1 MSVKGK
7 IFTAL
12 AALSLAGGVS
22 VAATPAVNAATSD
35 CGISCIDFFSALY
48 GTTANP
54 GYILEAQG
62 GGTGRIGQPIIL
74 AQASNGNPAEDFMLV
89 GQGPVSDFYE
99 AGLVA
104 EGLASRYGGDLAY
117 AIEYAPSGTAT
128 GECVGV
134 GATPSD
140 ATPVTLQPCELTADT
155 VWILDHGQTSGS
167 DFTLINGATSDNF
180 RDPYALTAGFTP
192 GGQLSTVNLYTT
204 VTGTALQSQQ
214 WGDITGAVA
223 SAPVSQSGL
232 GVNH

>member
-1 MSVKGK
+1 MGMSVTGK

-22 VAATPAVNAATSD
+22 VAATPAANAATSD

-54 GYILEAQG
+54 GYVLAAQG
-62 GGTGRIGQPIIL
+62 GGPGRIGQPIIL
-74 AQASNGNPAEDFMLV
+74 ARASDANPAEDFMLV
-89 GQGPVSDFYE
+89 GQGPVFDFYE
-99 AGLVA
+99 AGLIA
-104 EGLASRYGGDLAY
+104 KRLASRYGNDLAY
-117 AIEYAPSGTAT
+117 AIEYAPSGTVT

-167 DFTLINGATSDNF
+167 DFTLINGATSNNF
-180 RDPYALTAGFTP
+180 SDPYALTAGVTP
-192 GGQLSTVNLYTT
+192 GEHLSTTNLYTT

-214 WGDITGAVA
+214 WGYVIGAVA
-223 SAPVSQSGL
+223 SAP
-232 GVNH
+232 